1 MHQSFRSGELNYM
14 SVQVGK
20 NVKGFTSNLI
30 EQMSRTLTTVIH
42 HQEWDERG
50 VVQEVVNVLCNI
62 CYLWEPRSPAFQ
74 GDSLPAEPQG
84 KHKNTGVG
92 SLSLLQWIFPTQE
105 LNWGLL
111 DCRWILYQLNYHGS
125 PVLFT
130 LTFIRFLMY
139 FESDMVCGNLFP

>member
-92 SLSLLQWIFPTQE
+92 SLSLLQPFF
-105 LNWGLL
+105 
-111 DCRWILYQLNYHGS
+111 S
-125 PVLFT
+125 
-130 LTFIRFLMY
+130 
-139 FESDMVCGNLFP
+139 